1 MSVPKGGWSHH
12 DGTSGTPGAAH
23 WLTILPHLLQTLR
36 SWVGLAGSRGGQG
49 DAVTHRPPASRS
61 KEAELPPGGKMSA
74 LTTAGLTQF
83 NNIAI
88 VCAFKCVGCIY
99 MQHIWR

>member
-49 DAVTHRPPASRS
+49 DAVTHTDPQPAGAR
-61 KEAELPPGGKMSA
+61 KQNCLLG
-74 LTTAGLTQF
+74 
-83 NNIAI
+83 
-88 VCAFKCVGCIY
+88 VKCLL
-99 MQHIWR
+99 